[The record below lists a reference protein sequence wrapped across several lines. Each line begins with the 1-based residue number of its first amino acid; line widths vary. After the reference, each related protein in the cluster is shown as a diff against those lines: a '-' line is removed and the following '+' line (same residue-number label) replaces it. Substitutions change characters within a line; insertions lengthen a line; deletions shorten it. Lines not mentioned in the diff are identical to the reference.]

1 MVSQVLR
8 REIKLIKKV
17 MLYTSESLE
26 TLIEEL
32 TKFPGIGRKTAQR
45 LALYILKQPKEEVE
59 KLVQAIIDVKEKIK
73 YCSICYNITE
83 TDPCPICS
91 SPKRDK
97 AIICVVEEPMDV
109 IAIEK
114 TNEYN
119 GLYHVIGGVLNP
131 LEGIGPDDLKIKE
144 LVHRVSSGEVKEVII
159 ALNPSVEGETTSI
172 YIANLIKPFGI
183 KVTRIAR
190 GLPIGTALEYA
201 DIATI
206 VRAIENR
213 TTM

>member
-1 MVSQVLR
+1 MKQI
-8 REIKLIKKV
+8 IKV
-17 MLYTSESLE
+17 TMLYTSESLE

-59 KLVQAIIDVKEKIK
+59 KLVQAIINVKEKIK

-97 AIICVVEEPMDV
+97 TTICVVEEPMDV
-109 IAIEK
+109 LAIEK

-119 GLYHVIGGVLNP
+119 GLYHVIVGVLNP
-131 LEGIGPDDLKIKE
+131 LEGIGPDALKIKE
-144 LVHRVSSGEVKEVII
+144 LIHRVSSGGIKEVII

>member
-1 MVSQVLR
+1 
-8 REIKLIKKV
+8 

-26 TLIEEL
+26 ILIEEL

-59 KLVQAIIDVKEKIK
+59 KLVRAIIDVKEKIK

-83 TDPCPICS
+83 SDPCPICS

-97 AIICVVEEPMDV
+97 TTICVVEEPMDV
-109 IAIEK
+109 LAIEK
-114 TNEYN
+114 TSEYN
-119 GLYHVIGGVLNP
+119 GLYHVLGGVLNP
-131 LEGIGPDDLKIKE
+131 LEGIGPEDLKVKE
-144 LVHRVSSGEVKEVII
+144 LIHRISSGGVNEVII

-172 YIANLIKPFGI
+172 YIANLIKPFGV

-201 DIATI
+201 DTATI

-213 TTM
+213 TPM

>member
-1 MVSQVLR
+1 
-8 REIKLIKKV
+8 

-45 LALYILKQPKEEVE
+45 LALYILKQPREEIE
-59 KLVQAIIDVKEKIK
+59 KLVRAIIDVKEKIR
-73 YCSICYNITE
+73 YCSICFNITE

-97 AIICVVEEPMDV
+97 GTICVVEEPMDV
-109 IAIEK
+109 LAIEK

-119 GLYHVIGGVLNP
+119 GVYHVLGGVMNP
-131 LEGIGPDDLKIKE
+131 LEGIGPEDLKIKE
-144 LVHRVSSGEVKEVII
+144 LVQRISAGGVNEVII

-172 YIANLIKPFGI
+172 YIANLIKPFGV

-201 DIATI
+201 DTATI

>member
-1 MVSQVLR
+1 MKQI
-8 REIKLIKKV
+8 IKV
-17 MLYTSESLE
+17 TMLYTSESLE

-59 KLVQAIIDVKEKIK
+59 KLVQAIINVKEKIK

-97 AIICVVEEPMDV
+97 TTICVVEEPMDV
-109 IAIEK
+109 LAIEK

-131 LEGIGPDDLKIKE
+131 LEGIGPDALKIKE
-144 LVHRVSSGEVKEVII
+144 LIHRVSSGGIKEVII

-190 GLPIGTALEYA
+190 VLPIGTALEYA

>member
-1 MVSQVLR
+1 
-8 REIKLIKKV
+8 

-26 TLIEEL
+26 NLIEEL
-32 TKFPGIGRKTAQR
+32 NKFPGIGRKTAQR
-45 LALYILKQPKEEVE
+45 LALYILKQPKEEIE
-59 KLVQAIIDVKEKIK
+59 KLVKAIIDVKEKIR

-97 AIICVVEEPMDV
+97 STICVVEEPMDV
-109 IAIEK
+109 LAIEK

-119 GLYHVIGGVLNP
+119 GVYHVLGGILNP
-131 LEGIGPDDLKIKE
+131 LEGIGPEDLKIKE
-144 LVHRVSSGEVKEVII
+144 LINRVTSGTVNEVII
-159 ALNPSVEGETTSI
+159 ALNPSIEGETTSI

-201 DIATI
+201 DTATI

>member
-1 MVSQVLR
+1 
-8 REIKLIKKV
+8 

-26 TLIEEL
+26 NLIEEL

-45 LALYILKQPKEEVE
+45 LALYILKQPKEEIE
-59 KLVQAIIDVKEKIK
+59 KLVKAIIDVKEKIK

-83 TDPCPICS
+83 SDPCPICS

-97 AIICVVEEPMDV
+97 SIICVVEEPMDV
-109 IAIEK
+109 LAIEK

-119 GLYHVIGGVLNP
+119 GVYHVLGGILNP
-131 LEGIGPDDLKIKE
+131 LEGIGPEDLKIKE
-144 LVHRVSSGEVKEVII
+144 LINRISSGGINEVII
-159 ALNPSVEGETTSI
+159 AINPSVEGETTSV

-201 DIATI
+201 DTATI
-206 VRAIENR
+206 ARAIENR

>member
-1 MVSQVLR
+1 VKQI
-8 REIKLIKKV
+8 IKV
-17 MLYTSESLE
+17 TMLYTSESLE

-59 KLVQAIIDVKEKIK
+59 KLVQAIINVKEKIK

-97 AIICVVEEPMDV
+97 TTICVVEEPMDV
-109 IAIEK
+109 LAIEK

-131 LEGIGPDDLKIKE
+131 LEGIGPDALKIKE
-144 LVHRVSSGEVKEVII
+144 LIHRFSSGGIKEVII

>member
-1 MVSQVLR
+1 
-8 REIKLIKKV
+8 

-59 KLVQAIIDVKEKIK
+59 KLVQAIINVKEKIK

-97 AIICVVEEPMDV
+97 TTICVVEEPMDV
-109 IAIEK
+109 LAIEK

-144 LVHRVSSGEVKEVII
+144 LIHRVSTGGIKEVII

>member
-1 MVSQVLR
+1 
-8 REIKLIKKV
+8 

-26 TLIEEL
+26 ILIDEL

-45 LALYILKQPKEEVE
+45 LALHILKQPKEEID
-59 KLVQAIIDVKEKIK
+59 KLVRAIIDVKEKIR
-73 YCSICYNITE
+73 YCSICFNITE
-83 TDPCPICS
+83 SDPCPICS

-97 AIICVVEEPMDV
+97 GTICVVEEPMDV
-109 IAIEK
+109 LAIEK

-119 GLYHVIGGVLNP
+119 GVYHVLGGVMNP

-144 LVHRVSSGEVKEVII
+144 LVQRISAGGVNEVII

-172 YIANLIKPFGI
+172 YIANLIKPFGV

-201 DIATI
+201 DTATI

>member
-1 MVSQVLR
+1 VKQI
-8 REIKLIKKV
+8 IKV
-17 MLYTSESLE
+17 TMLYTSESLE

-59 KLVQAIIDVKEKIK
+59 KLVQAIINVKEKIK

-97 AIICVVEEPMDV
+97 TTICVVEEPMDV
-109 IAIEK
+109 LAIEK

-131 LEGIGPDDLKIKE
+131 LEGIGPDALKIKE
-144 LVHRVSSGEVKEVII
+144 LIHRVSSGGIKEVII

>member
-1 MVSQVLR
+1 
-8 REIKLIKKV
+8 

-26 TLIEEL
+26 ILIDEL

-45 LALYILKQPKEEVE
+45 LALYILKQPKEEID
-59 KLVQAIIDVKEKIK
+59 KLVRAIIDVKEKIR
-73 YCSICYNITE
+73 YCSICFNITE
-83 TDPCPICS
+83 SDPCPICS

-97 AIICVVEEPMDV
+97 GTICVVEEPMDV
-109 IAIEK
+109 LAIEK

-119 GLYHVIGGVLNP
+119 GVYHVLGGVMNP

-144 LVHRVSSGEVKEVII
+144 LVQRISAGGVNEVII

-172 YIANLIKPFGI
+172 YIANLIKPFGV

-201 DIATI
+201 DTATI

>member
-1 MVSQVLR
+1 V
-8 REIKLIKKV
+8 
-17 MLYTSESLE
+17 LYTSESLE
-26 TLIEEL
+26 ILIEEL

-59 KLVQAIIDVKEKIK
+59 KLVRAIIDVKEKIK

-83 TDPCPICS
+83 SDPCPICS

-97 AIICVVEEPMDV
+97 TTICVVEEPMDV
-109 IAIEK
+109 LAIEK
-114 TNEYN
+114 TSEYN
-119 GLYHVIGGVLNP
+119 GLYHVLGGVLNP
-131 LEGIGPDDLKIKE
+131 LEGIGPEDLKVKE
-144 LVHRVSSGEVKEVII
+144 LIHRISSGGVNEVII

-172 YIANLIKPFGI
+172 YIANLIKPFGV

-201 DIATI
+201 DTATI

-213 TTM
+213 TPM

>member
-1 MVSQVLR
+1 MKQI
-8 REIKLIKKV
+8 IKV
-17 MLYTSESLE
+17 TMLYTSESLE

-59 KLVQAIIDVKEKIK
+59 KLVQAIINVKEKIK

-97 AIICVVEEPMDV
+97 TTICVVEEPMDV
-109 IAIEK
+109 LAIEK

-144 LVHRVSSGEVKEVII
+144 LIHRVSTGGIKEVII

>member
-1 MVSQVLR
+1 
-8 REIKLIKKV
+8 

-26 TLIEEL
+26 NLIEEL

-59 KLVQAIIDVKEKIK
+59 KLVKAIIDVKEKIK

-83 TDPCPICS
+83 SDPCPICS

-97 AIICVVEEPMDV
+97 SIICVVEEPMDV
-109 IAIEK
+109 LAIEK

-119 GLYHVIGGVLNP
+119 GVYHVLGGILNP
-131 LEGIGPDDLKIKE
+131 LEGVGPEDLKIKE
-144 LVHRVSSGEVKEVII
+144 LINRISSGGINEVII
-159 ALNPSVEGETTSI
+159 ALNPSVEGETTSV
-172 YIANLIKPFGI
+172 YIANLIKPFGV

-201 DIATI
+201 DTATI
-206 VRAIENR
+206 ARAIENR

>member
-1 MVSQVLR
+1 VKQI
-8 REIKLIKKV
+8 IKV
-17 MLYTSESLE
+17 TMLYTSESLE

-59 KLVQAIIDVKEKIK
+59 KLVQAIINVKEKIK

-83 TDPCPICS
+83 TDACPICS

-97 AIICVVEEPMDV
+97 TTICVVEEPMDV
-109 IAIEK
+109 LAIEK

-131 LEGIGPDDLKIKE
+131 LEGIGPDALKIKE
-144 LVHRVSSGEVKEVII
+144 LIHRVSSGGIKEVII